1 LLHVWL
7 RNPEVAQERAQAVL
21 NLAEK
26 HGFQIWSAVG
36 ACLRGAALVS
46 TGSIEMGLA
55 LIEKG
60 LEVYQGLKA
69 PPVFWPL
76 LLYLCAGAYR
86 TASRPEE
93 GLALMKKAID
103 FETKGSAKTLISE
116 FLILQ
121 GELLLALSSAN
132 TAQAESCYQQ
142 AVDDARAVHT
152 PMLELR
158 AAIRLGHLWQEQGK
172 TDEAKTLLEEA
183 CSKMTEGFTLP
194 DLKEAQARLA
204 NLS

>member
-1 LLHVWL
+1 VS
-7 RNPEVAQERAQAVL
+7 EE
-21 NLAEK
+21 
-26 HGFQIWSAVG
+26 HGFQIWNAVG
-36 ACLRGAALVS
+36 TCLRGAALVAM
-46 TGSIEMGLA
+46 GSIEMGLA
-55 LIEKG
+55 LTEKG
-60 LEVYQGLKA
+60 MEVYQVLKS

-93 GLALMKKAID
+93 GLALMKKAIA

-121 GELLLALSSAN
+121 GELLLAVSSAN

-142 AVDDARAVHT
+142 AVDAARAVHT

-158 AAIRLGHLWQEQGK
+158 AALRLSRLWQEQGK
-172 TDEAKTLLEEA
+172 TDQAQKLLSEAYA
-183 CSKMTEGFTLP
+183 KMTEGFNLP
-194 DLKEAQARLA
+194 DLKEAKALLA
-204 NLS
+204 DLS